1 MQRRFRTTRLV
12 SATIFVVLGVALL
25 AAGVLVEGLL
35 VLALGLLLY
44 LRVFLVREGTGVG
57 RKGGTLPPPEDEGE
71 DEG

>member
-1 MQRRFRTTRLV
+1 MQRRFRMTRLV

-44 LRVFLVREGTGVG
+44 LRGVPGAGGDGSGAEGGHAAAA
-57 RKGGTLPPPEDEGE
+57 GG
-71 DEG
+71 